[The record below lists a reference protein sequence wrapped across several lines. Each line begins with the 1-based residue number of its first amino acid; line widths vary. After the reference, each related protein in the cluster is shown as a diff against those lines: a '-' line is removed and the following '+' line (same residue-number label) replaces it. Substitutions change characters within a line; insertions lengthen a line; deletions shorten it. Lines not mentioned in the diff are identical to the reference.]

1 MYVERGG
8 VMWDGDYALVAVDP
22 ETQTFVWVKDLGD
35 SWEIRT
41 DQHGVEESL
50 DANAEFEKA
59 SHGRKMG
66 DWVRIASVP
75 AIAAEKA
82 ELDQALADGDDA
94 YLSRFFNDPD
104 HAKFRT
110 NRGRF

>member
-1 MYVERGG
+1 
-8 VMWDGDYALVAVDP
+8 
-22 ETQTFVWVKDLGD
+22 
-35 SWEIRT
+35 
-41 DQHGVEESL
+41 
-50 DANAEFEKA
+50 
-59 SHGRKMG
+59 MG

-82 ELDQALADGDDA
+82 ELDKALAEGDDT

-104 HAKFRT
+104 HSKFRT